1 VLRASTRKRLYP
13 ADVRALCDA
22 PGVGT
27 LKSRRDTAL
36 LHTLASSG
44 VRSFELVMMQDRD
57 IMAHG
62 GTFLV
67 TVRGKGGDLRDCCLS
82 GEAYSRIQ
90 SWLAHRQVDSLYLF
104 TSFAGRGERPTERPM
119 STRAV
124 RVLVAAY
131 AERVG
136 LRHVSPHGLRRF
148 VGSELARHNLRD
160 AQMVL
165 GHQDITTTARHYI
178 LDGIRPGLTDG
189 LY

>member
-1 VLRASTRKRLYP
+1 
-13 ADVRALCDA
+13 VRALCDA
-22 PGVGT
+22 PGLHT
-27 LKSRRDTAL
+27 LKSRRDLAL

-57 IMAHG
+57 IMVHG

-90 SWLAHRQVDSLYLF
+90 SWLAHRQVDSPYLF
-104 TSFAGRGERPTERPM
+104 TSFAGRERPTATPM

-136 LRHVSPHGLRRF
+136 LRDVAPHSLRRF

-160 AQMVL
+160 AQMAL
-165 GHQDITTTARHYI
+165 GHRDITTTARHYI
-178 LDGIRPGLTDG
+178 LDSLRPGLTDG